1 MHSCYCFLFFLFFWE
16 NISINLPFRV
26 SGSAGALMKIPF
38 NMIQPLWLRL
48 EANSAAG
55 RKHKLR
61 DRSPWLSCRTRKV
74 RAFLA
79 KRKWRREGKERKN
92 HLSLRRKW
100 SAARKL
106 AAPRLPF
113 AAITVIISCITVAGT
128 NVSVISHWDKC
139 CPRWSKIKLINS
151 TTYGATNFSIW
162 KILTGMN
169 KGFCGIEVYSCHC
182 MNIWTGITSAMV
194 WLDYLCQSR

>member
-1 MHSCYCFLFFLFFWE
+1 MHSCNCFLCFLFFCWE

-61 DRSPWLSCRTRKV
+61 DHSPWLSCRTRKGEGV
-74 RAFLA
+74 S
-79 KRKWRREGKERKN
+79 RKKKTKERGEREKKN
-92 HLSLRRKW
+92 HLSPRRKW

-139 CPRWSKIKLINS
+139 CLRWSKIKPINS
-151 TTYGATNFSIW
+151 TTYGATHFSIW
-162 KILTGMN
+162 KTLTGMN

-182 MNIWTGITSAMV
+182 MNIWMGITSAMV
-194 WLDYLCQSR
+194 